1 MTDRATPLDRSPYRV
16 RSGDSLWTIAR
27 KHGTTVDQLRELNRL
42 DGSRI
47 FAGQVIDVP
56 AERMAS

>member
-1 MTDRATPLDRSPYRV
+1 
-16 RSGDSLWTIAR
+16 
-27 KHGTTVDQLRELNRL
+27 VDQLRELNRL